1 MRIMDLLEET
11 YTALSA
17 NKARSALTMLGI
29 IIGIAS
35 VIAMTAVG
43 QGAQK
48 SIQASIQS
56 AGANML
62 TVYPGQQRGIGTQ
75 VRGGQGSAQTLTQDD
90 VEAIKKTVTLAKGV
104 SPELSRRYQITTKG
118 ANTNTQVIGT
128 TQDYATV
135 RNFTAQQGTFLTD
148 SNVKSGAKVAV
159 LGPTTRDDLFG
170 ADVNAI
176 GKKIRINS
184 IEFTIIGVTTA
195 KGGSGFSNPDDSVFI
210 PITTAQRYLT
220 GNSYVSSIGIQ
231 APDEASMTTIQTE
244 VTALLNERHK
254 IKDPA
259 LADFNILNQADI
271 VATASSVT
279 STFTTLLAAIASIS
293 LLVGGV
299 GIMNMMLTTV
309 TERTREIGLRKA
321 IGAEEDDI
329 SLQFLLESVALT
341 FIGGTIGI
349 ALGWLIAYA
358 IERLG
363 VTQTSV
369 SLSTIGLAFGVSAA
383 IGILFGYYPARR
395 AAMMN
400 PIEALRFE

>member
-1 MRIMDLLEET
+1 MKTADLLSET
-11 YTALSA
+11 YVALSA
-17 NKARSALTMLGI
+17 NKVRTGLTMLGI

-244 VTALLNERHK
+244 VTALLNER
-254 IKDPA
+254 
-259 LADFNILNQADI
+259 
-271 VATASSVT
+271 
-279 STFTTLLAAIASIS
+279 
-293 LLVGGV
+293 
-299 GIMNMMLTTV
+299 
-309 TERTREIGLRKA
+309 RK
-321 IGAEEDDI
+321 
-329 SLQFLLESVALT
+329 
-341 FIGGTIGI
+341 
-349 ALGWLIAYA
+349 WL
-358 IERLG
+358 
-363 VTQTSV
+363 
-369 SLSTIGLAFGVSAA
+369 F
-383 IGILFGYYPARR
+383 
-395 AAMMN
+395 
-400 PIEALRFE
+400 